1 MKKKR
6 KQKKNS
12 PLKTAIWLAVL
23 FIMLVAIYFA
33 AVLLGGRTQPL
44 THTDEIPPSPTFTYD
59 DEPLVQQ
66 IARWHHQEDL
76 DLDAINRQLPDAYR
90 ALIVDEDIT
99 ANNYPNYLLLST
111 DTGVPKLHNALAD
124 AGYEHTFRNL
134 VVYENRENRLYPVL
148 MIDQD
153 AIHDGKGNRLIDQ
166 VPARYGYALLLSRF
180 ENDAL
185 YSSPIRL
192 IEIVMLDESGLD
204 ASDDI
209 TLYWSPSDASFN
221 ATNTFGAP

>member
-6 KQKKNS
+6 KKNKS
-12 PLKTAIWLAVL
+12 PFSIVIWLAVL
-23 FIMLVAIYFA
+23 FILLLAIYL
-33 AVLLGGRTQPL
+33 AVVLIAGRTQPL
-44 THTDEIPPSPTFTYD
+44 THTDDIPPSPAFTYD

-90 ALIVDEDIT
+90 ALVVDEDIT
-99 ANNYPNYLLLST
+99 ANSNPNYLLLST
-111 DTGVPKLHNALAD
+111 DAEVPRLHKALAD

-134 VVYENRENRLYPVL
+134 AVYENRENRLYPVL
-148 MIDQD
+148 LIDQES
-153 AIHDGKGNRLIDQ
+153 IRDGNGNRLIDQ
-166 VPARYGYALLLSRF
+166 VPARYGYAVLLSRF
-180 ENDAL
+180 ENEAL
-185 YSSPIRL
+185 YSSPVRL
-192 IEIVMLDESGLD
+192 IEIVMLDESGLG

-209 TLYWSPSDASFN
+209 TLYWSPSEASFN